1 MKYLFLVIALF
12 IGPVCMAHSDENFI
26 KSDLFGNLGE
36 RDKAAI
42 LIIHFGTTH
51 DDTRVLTIDAINAK
65 MKEAFPGIEV
75 REAWTSRIILKK
87 LKERG
92 VERLNPAQ
100 ALIQLH
106 EQGYTHILIQS
117 TNIIEGTEMK
127 ELRREVEGL
136 SLNFKDIRV
145 GNPLLYAPEDYTVVV
160 KAITEAM
167 NQADRGGQKLLVGHG
182 TPDPATASYAM
193 FDYMLKAEGHPE
205 YHVGTVEGYPEYE
218 DALRLLKNGKS
229 KTLTL
234 APLMFVAGDHAK
246 NDIAGEWKE
255 NLEKQGYKVNL
266 YLKGL
271 GENPTVQQ
279 LFIHMPGLLP
289 DIKRWIWLPGK
300 RGICRENKGRFFLR
314 KPAKRIMDRC
324 QWTMDNYWK
333 LGFHQ
338 KIKKGR
344 KMRKENENKIIDNQH
359 NISYSSGILF
369 HCQLTRCP
377 QGSMT
382 L

>member
-1 MKYLFLVIALF
+1 MKWITLLFVLVFETIL
-12 IGPVCMAHSDENFI
+12 CMAHSDNFI
-26 KSDLFGNLGE
+26 ESDLFGNLGE

-42 LIIHFGTTH
+42 LVVHFGTTH
-51 DDTRVLTIDAINAK
+51 DDTRALTIDVINAK

-75 REAWTSRIILKK
+75 REAWTSRIILRT

-92 VERLNPAQ
+92 VGRQNPTQ

-145 GNPLLYAPEDYTVVV
+145 GNPLLYAPEDYEVVV
-160 KAITEAM
+160 KAVTEAM
-167 NQADRGGQKLLVGHG
+167 NQANKGGQKLLVGHG

-234 APLMFVAGDHAK
+234 APLMFVVGDHAK

-255 NLEKQGYKVNL
+255 NHEKQGYKVNL

-279 LFIHMPGLLP
+279 LFIQHA
-289 DIKRWIWLPGK
+289 
-300 RGICRENKGRFFLR
+300 RFAAGH
-314 KPAKRIMDRC
+314 KAVDMATK
-324 QWTMDNYWK
+324 
-333 LGFHQ
+333 
-338 KIKKGR
+338 KKGY
-344 KMRKENENKIIDNQH
+344 M
-359 NISYSSGILF
+359 
-369 HCQLTRCP
+369 
-377 QGSMT
+377 QGK
-382 L
+382 

>member
-65 MKEAFPGIEV
+65 
-75 REAWTSRIILKK
+75 
-87 LKERG
+87 
-92 VERLNPAQ
+92 
-100 ALIQLH
+100 
-106 EQGYTHILIQS
+106 
-117 TNIIEGTEMK
+117 MK

-279 LFIHMPGLLP
+279 LFIQHA
-289 DIKRWIWLPGK
+289 
-300 RGICRENKGRFFLR
+300 RFAAGHKAVDMATR
-314 KPAKRIMDRC
+314 
-324 QWTMDNYWK
+324 
-333 LGFHQ
+333 
-338 KIKKGR
+338 KKGY
-344 KMRKENENKIIDNQH
+344 M
-359 NISYSSGILF
+359 
-369 HCQLTRCP
+369 
-377 QGSMT
+377 QGK
-382 L
+382 

>member
-1 MKYLFLVIALF
+1 MKWITLLFVLVFETIL
-12 IGPVCMAHSDENFI
+12 CMAHSDNFI
-26 KSDLFGNLGE
+26 ESDLFGNLGE

-42 LIIHFGTTH
+42 LVVHFGTTH
-51 DDTRVLTIDAINAK
+51 DDTRALTIDVINAK

-75 REAWTSRIILKK
+75 REAWTSRIILRT

-92 VERLNPAQ
+92 VGRQNPTQ

-145 GNPLLYAPEDYTVVV
+145 GNPLLYAPEDYEVVV
-160 KAITEAM
+160 KAVTEAM
-167 NQADRGGQKLLVGHG
+167 NQANKGGQKLLVGHG

-234 APLMFVAGDHAK
+234 APLMFVVGDHA
-246 NDIAGEWKE
+246 
-255 NLEKQGYKVNL
+255 
-266 YLKGL
+266 
-271 GENPTVQQ
+271 
-279 LFIHMPGLLP
+279 
-289 DIKRWIWLPGK
+289 
-300 RGICRENKGRFFLR
+300 
-314 KPAKRIMDRC
+314 
-324 QWTMDNYWK
+324 
-333 LGFHQ
+333 
-338 KIKKGR
+338 
-344 KMRKENENKIIDNQH
+344 
-359 NISYSSGILF
+359 
-369 HCQLTRCP
+369 
-377 QGSMT
+377 
-382 L
+382 

>member
-1 MKYLFLVIALF
+1 MKWITLLFVLVFETIL
-12 IGPVCMAHSDENFI
+12 CMAHSDNFI
-26 KSDLFGNLGE
+26 ESDLFGNLGE

-42 LIIHFGTTH
+42 LVVHFGTTH
-51 DDTRVLTIDAINAK
+51 DDTRALTIDVINAK

-75 REAWTSRIILKK
+75 REAWTSRIILRT

-92 VERLNPAQ
+92 VGRQNPTQ

-127 ELRREVEGL
+127 ELRHEVEGL

-145 GNPLLYAPEDYTVVV
+145 GNPLLYAPEDYEVVV
-160 KAITEAM
+160 KAVTEAM
-167 NQADRGGQKLLVGHG
+167 NQANKGGQKLLVGHG

-234 APLMFVAGDHAK
+234 APLMFVVGDHAK

-279 LFIHMPGLLP
+279 LFIQHA
-289 DIKRWIWLPGK
+289 
-300 RGICRENKGRFFLR
+300 RFAAGH
-314 KPAKRIMDRC
+314 KAVDMATK
-324 QWTMDNYWK
+324 
-333 LGFHQ
+333 
-338 KIKKGR
+338 KKGY
-344 KMRKENENKIIDNQH
+344 M
-359 NISYSSGILF
+359 
-369 HCQLTRCP
+369 
-377 QGSMT
+377 QGK
-382 L
+382 

>member
-1 MKYLFLVIALF
+1 MKWITLLFVLVFETIL
-12 IGPVCMAHSDENFI
+12 CMAHSDNFI
-26 KSDLFGNLGE
+26 ESDLFGNLGE

-42 LIIHFGTTH
+42 LVVHFGTTH
-51 DDTRVLTIDAINAK
+51 DDTRALTIDVINAK

-75 REAWTSRIILKK
+75 REAWTSRIILRT

-92 VERLNPAQ
+92 VGRQNPTQ

-145 GNPLLYAPEDYTVVV
+145 GNPLLYAPEDYEVVV
-160 KAITEAM
+160 KAVTEAM
-167 NQADRGGQKLLVGHG
+167 NQANKGGQKLLVGHG

-234 APLMFVAGDHAK
+234 APLMFVVGDHAK

-255 NLEKQGYKVNL
+255 NLEKRGYKVNL

-279 LFIHMPGLLP
+279 LFIQHA
-289 DIKRWIWLPGK
+289 
-300 RGICRENKGRFFLR
+300 RFAAGH
-314 KPAKRIMDRC
+314 KAVDMATK
-324 QWTMDNYWK
+324 
-333 LGFHQ
+333 
-338 KIKKGR
+338 KKGY
-344 KMRKENENKIIDNQH
+344 M
-359 NISYSSGILF
+359 
-369 HCQLTRCP
+369 
-377 QGSMT
+377 QGK
-382 L
+382 

>member
-1 MKYLFLVIALF
+1 MKWITLLFVLVFETIL
-12 IGPVCMAHSDENFI
+12 CMAHSDNFI
-26 KSDLFGNLGE
+26 ESDLFGNLGE

-42 LIIHFGTTH
+42 LVVHFGTTH
-51 DDTRVLTIDAINAK
+51 DDTRALTIDVINAK

-75 REAWTSRIILKK
+75 REAWTSRIILRT

-92 VERLNPAQ
+92 VGRQNPTQ

-145 GNPLLYAPEDYTVVV
+145 GNPLLYAPEDYEVVV
-160 KAITEAM
+160 KAVTEAM
-167 NQADRGGQKLLVGHG
+167 NQANKGGQKLLVGHG

-234 APLMFVAGDHAK
+234 APLMFVVGDHAK

-279 LFIHMPGLLP
+279 LFIQHA
-289 DIKRWIWLPGK
+289 
-300 RGICRENKGRFFLR
+300 RF
-314 KPAKRIMDRC
+314 AA
-324 QWTMDNYWK
+324 
-333 LGFHQ
+333 GHQ
-338 KIKKGR
+338 AVDMATKKKGY
-344 KMRKENENKIIDNQH
+344 M
-359 NISYSSGILF
+359 
-369 HCQLTRCP
+369 
-377 QGSMT
+377 QGK
-382 L
+382 

>member
-26 KSDLFGNLGE
+26 ESDLFGNLGE

-127 ELRREVEGL
+127 ELR
-136 SLNFKDIRV
+136 
-145 GNPLLYAPEDYTVVV
+145 TVVV

-279 LFIHMPGLLP
+279 LFIQHA
-289 DIKRWIWLPGK
+289 
-300 RGICRENKGRFFLR
+300 RFAAGHKAVDMATR
-314 KPAKRIMDRC
+314 
-324 QWTMDNYWK
+324 
-333 LGFHQ
+333 
-338 KIKKGR
+338 KKGY
-344 KMRKENENKIIDNQH
+344 M
-359 NISYSSGILF
+359 
-369 HCQLTRCP
+369 
-377 QGSMT
+377 QGK
-382 L
+382 

>member
-1 MKYLFLVIALF
+1 MKWITLLFVLVFETIL
-12 IGPVCMAHSDENFI
+12 CMAHSDNFI
-26 KSDLFGNLGE
+26 ESDLFGNLGE

-42 LIIHFGTTH
+42 LVVHFGTTH
-51 DDTRVLTIDAINAK
+51 DDTRALTIDVINAK

-75 REAWTSRIILKK
+75 REAWTSRIILRT

-92 VERLNPAQ
+92 VGRQNPTQ

-145 GNPLLYAPEDYTVVV
+145 GNPLLYAPEDYAVVV

-167 NQADRGGQKLLVGHG
+167 NQANKGGQKLLVGHG

-279 LFIHMPGLLP
+279 LFIQHA
-289 DIKRWIWLPGK
+289 
-300 RGICRENKGRFFLR
+300 RFAAGHKAVDMATR
-314 KPAKRIMDRC
+314 
-324 QWTMDNYWK
+324 
-333 LGFHQ
+333 
-338 KIKKGR
+338 KKGY
-344 KMRKENENKIIDNQH
+344 M
-359 NISYSSGILF
+359 
-369 HCQLTRCP
+369 
-377 QGSMT
+377 QGK
-382 L
+382 

>member
-1 MKYLFLVIALF
+1 MKWITLLFVLVFETIL
-12 IGPVCMAHSDENFI
+12 CMAHSDNFI
-26 KSDLFGNLGE
+26 ESDLFGNLGE

-42 LIIHFGTTH
+42 LVVHFGTTH
-51 DDTRVLTIDAINAK
+51 DDTRALTIDVINAK

-75 REAWTSRIILKK
+75 REAWTSRIILRT

-92 VERLNPAQ
+92 VGRQNPTQ

-145 GNPLLYAPEDYTVVV
+145 GNPLLYAPEDYEVVV
-160 KAITEAM
+160 KAVTEAM
-167 NQADRGGQKLLVGHG
+167 NQANKGGQKLLVGHG

-234 APLMFVAGDHAK
+234 APLMFVVGDHAK

-279 LFIHMPGLLP
+279 LFIQHARFAWLLYTSP
-289 DIKRWIWLPGK
+289 SPRDL
-300 RGICRENKGRFFLR
+300 N
-314 KPAKRIMDRC
+314 
-324 QWTMDNYWK
+324 
-333 LGFHQ
+333 
-338 KIKKGR
+338 
-344 KMRKENENKIIDNQH
+344 
-359 NISYSSGILF
+359 
-369 HCQLTRCP
+369 
-377 QGSMT
+377 
-382 L
+382 